1 MIERGL
7 AHGAASTTEA
17 AMSYVD
23 SILEPGER
31 VAFRTNLSWT
41 LYAPA
46 ILLAIAAAALAIFGA
61 GVPGFGLY
69 AALAAAVVALAA
81 AIKFFHVWF
90 RRWTT
95 EIAVTDRRV
104 ILKRG
109 FIRRHTVEM
118 NMQKVES
125 VDVDQTQLG
134 RLFDYGTVT
143 IRGVGS
149 TFETLRMIDSP
160 LKLRSTITAG

>member
-1 MIERGL
+1 MIAG
-7 AHGAASTTEA
+7 GAGASGVDF
-17 AMSYVD
+17 MDYVD
-23 SILEPGER
+23 SVLEPGER
-31 VAFRTNLSWT
+31 VVFRTTLSWT

-46 ILLAIAAAALAIFGA
+46 IGLAIAAAALAIFGA
-61 GVPGFGLY
+61 GVPGFGLFALLV
-69 AALAAAVVALAA
+69 AALVALAS
-81 AIKFFHVWF
+81 AISFLHAFY

-95 EIAVTDRRV
+95 EVAVTDKRI

-134 RLFDYGTVT
+134 RLFDYGSIT

-149 TFETLRMIDSP
+149 TFESLRMIDSP
-160 LKLRSTITAG
+160 LELRTKITAG